1 MRINDAVLGSLYMND
16 HYCRVIKDLSFDGL
30 RNVRNR
36 LRASHWS
43 QIGVVLAIMIISKAS
58 KIFVL
63 LLIS

>member
-1 MRINDAVLGSLYMND
+1 MND
-16 HYCRVIKDLSFDGL
+16 HYCTVIKDLSFDGL